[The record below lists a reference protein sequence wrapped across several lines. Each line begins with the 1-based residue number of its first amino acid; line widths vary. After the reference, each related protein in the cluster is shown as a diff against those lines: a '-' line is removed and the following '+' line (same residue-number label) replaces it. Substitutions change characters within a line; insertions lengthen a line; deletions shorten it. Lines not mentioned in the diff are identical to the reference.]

1 MYDMFEINYKTSDT
15 IENKTQVYMQT
26 ELLYIIR

>member
-15 IENKTQVYMQT
+15 IENKTQIHVQT
-26 ELLYIIR
+26 ELLYIYI